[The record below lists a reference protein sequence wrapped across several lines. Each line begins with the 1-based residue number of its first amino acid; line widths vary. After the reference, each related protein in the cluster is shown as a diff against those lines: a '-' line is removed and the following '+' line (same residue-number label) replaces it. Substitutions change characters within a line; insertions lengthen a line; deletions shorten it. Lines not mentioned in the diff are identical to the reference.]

1 MKKGNLIRG
10 LSLALA
16 GLMVVSLAGCN
27 KKSASVADDAKK
39 NAKNAVFKMSKE
51 ITPDFSPTGCAGN
64 EKNFILMR
72 TDQGVFQYAIGD
84 KDGNLSGQA
93 DLPAKTSEDCVGE
106 CCFELFLRIMSI
118 LDNEYHILAE
128 ALYGAPITSKREPME
143 MLRILRELHDKPLV
157 VNGEPEG

>member
-16 GLMVVSLAGCN
+16 GLMIVSLAGCN
-27 KKSASVADDAKK
+27 KKSASVAEDAKK

-72 TDQGVFQYAIGD
+72 TDQGCSSMQSAI
-84 KDGNLSGQA
+84 
-93 DLPAKTSEDCVGE
+93 KTEICH
-106 CCFELFLRIMSI
+106 R
-118 LDNEYHILAE
+118 
-128 ALYGAPITSKREPME
+128 P
-143 MLRILRELHDKPLV
+143 
-157 VNGEPEG
+157 